1 MKTFFAWHF
10 TADKLRDG
18 SPLSKVGMWE
28 HYEGKLELY
37 KSGLHW
43 SRDPF
48 DALQHAPGAN
58 LRRVEIKGDILEQS
72 NKGCSHYRRTVY
84 QFDAT
89 ELLRYFARMQALSI
103 IHLYP
108 NGADDVV
115 FDYLMTG
122 DESLRAAARV
132 AARAAAR
139 ASAGAAVRAAAEDA
153 AWAAARDA
161 VRDAAWAGARAAA
174 RVAARAAAR
183 AAAQAAVR
191 DAARA
196 AAGAAAGDAAG
207 DAAWAGARAAAWAGA
222 RKDFNKLIEDTE

>member
-89 ELLRYFARMQALSI
+89 ELLRYFSRTQALSVI
-103 IHLYP
+103 DLYP
-108 NGADDVV
+108 NGTDDVV

-122 DESLRAAARV
+122 DESLRAAARD
-132 AARAAAR
+132 
-139 ASAGAAVRAAAEDA
+139 AVRAAAQVDRTACSRAGESYCA
-153 AWAAARDA
+153 ACGSGGAQGVFSKSEMSLGGGRSGGVEK
-161 VRDAAWAGARAAA
+161 VRW
-174 RVAARAAAR
+174 
-183 AAAQAAVR
+183 
-191 DAARA
+191 
-196 AAGAAAGDAAG
+196 
-207 DAAWAGARAAAWAGA
+207 
-222 RKDFNKLIEDTE
+222 

>member
-89 ELLRYFARMQALSI
+89 ELLRYFSRSQALSVI
-103 IHLYP
+103 DLYP
-108 NGADDVV
+108 NGTDDVV

-122 DESLRAAARV
+122 DESLRAAA
-132 AARAAAR
+132 
-139 ASAGAAVRAAAEDA
+139 GDA
-153 AWAAARDA
+153 AWAAARA
-161 VRDAAWAGARAAA
+161 
-174 RVAARAAAR
+174 
-183 AAAQAAVR
+183 
-191 DAARA
+191 
-196 AAGAAAGDAAG
+196 AAG
-207 DAAWAGARAAAWAGA
+207 DAAWAAARAAAENAARAAAGDAAWAAARAAARAAAWAGA

>member
-122 DESLRAAARV
+122 DESLRAAAWAAAWDVAGAAAWV
-132 AARAAAR
+132 AARD
-139 ASAGAAVRAAAEDA
+139 S
-153 AWAAARDA
+153 AWAAARDS
-161 VRDAAWAGARAAA
+161 AG
-174 RVAARAAAR
+174 
-183 AAAQAAVR
+183 
-191 DAARA
+191 A
-196 AAGAAAGDAAG
+196 AAGAAAWDSAGAAAG
-207 DAAWAGARAAAWAGA
+207 AALRDSA
-222 RKDFNKLIEDTE
+222 RKDFNKLIGDTE

>member
-89 ELLRYFARMQALSI
+89 ELLRYFSRSQALSVI
-103 IHLYP
+103 DLYP
-108 NGADDVV
+108 NGTDDVV

-122 DESLRAAARV
+122 DESLRAAARD
-132 AARAAAR
+132 
-139 ASAGAAVRAAAEDA
+139 AVRAA
-153 AWAAARDA
+153 AWAAAR
-161 VRDAAWAGARAAA
+161 AA
-174 RVAARAAAR
+174 
-183 AAAQAAVR
+183 
-191 DAARA
+191 
-196 AAGAAAGDAAG
+196 
-207 DAAWAGARAAAWAGA
+207 ARAAAWAGA